1 MADAVSWS
9 LHHLPRQPGRLA
21 VVTGANAGIG
31 LETTRGLA
39 ALGARVVM
47 ACRSLDRAQAAAADV
62 RRSLPGADIEVRRLD
77 LADLASVH
85 AFAGTFADGEPVDLL
100 VNNAG
105 VMALPERRETA
116 DGFEMQFGT
125 NVLGHFALTGRLLPH
140 LLAAPAARV
149 VWLSSIAHRDGRLD
163 FDDLQ
168 GRRSYDP
175 WTAYR
180 QSKLADLVLSIE
192 MQRRLTAAGEDAVSL
207 AAHPGIAA
215 TELTED
221 MMEATPVRAALA
233 GPVVR
238 LLAMPAW
245 RGALPTL
252 VAAAGHDRQ
261 PGGYVGPDGWREMR
275 GDPAP
280 AEVAPHALGPEAGRR
295 LWEACERLTG
305 VEMLEDAGAH
315 AAR

>member
-1 MADAVSWS
+1 MADVVSWS
-9 LHHLPRQPGRLA
+9 LQHLPRQTGRLA
-21 VVTGANAGIG
+21 VVTGANSGIG
-31 LETTRGLA
+31 LEATRGLA

-47 ACRSLDRAQAAAADV
+47 ACRSLDKAHAAAADV
-62 RRSLPGADIEVRRLD
+62 RRSLPGADVEVRQLD
-77 LADLASVH
+77 LADLESVH
-85 AFAGTFADGEPVDLL
+85 AFADTFGEGESVDLL

-140 LLAAPAARV
+140 VLAAPASRV
-149 VWLSSIAHRDGRLD
+149 VWLSSIAHREGRLD

-168 GRRSYDP
+168 SRAGYDP
-175 WTAYR
+175 WAAYQ

-192 MQRRLTAAGEDAVSL
+192 MQRRLSARDEDAVSV
-207 AAHPGIAA
+207 AAHPGVAA
-215 TELTED
+215 TELTGD
-221 MMEATPVRAALA
+221 MMEATPIRAALA
-233 GPVVR
+233 GPVIK

-252 VAAAGHDRQ
+252 VAAAGYDRQ
-261 PGGYVGPDGWREMR
+261 PGGYIGPDGFREMR

-280 AEVAPHALGPEAGRR
+280 AEIAPQALAVEGARR

-305 VEMLEDAGAH
+305 VEMLGA
-315 AAR
+315 A